1 MGKRH
6 QVIGIKQ
13 TINYDW
19 MRKTTNLVLAGLD
32 PQDIR
37 GELHG
42 YLGGI
47 NRKSTG
53 DVRSKNTR
61 SFIVNILMKIWVSP
75 DKELSLFR
83 SSALNLIGHSAE
95 KDLAVHW
102 AMISASYP
110 FWYNVARQTG
120 RLFAL
125 QDQVCQA
132 QVVKRLKE
140 QYGDR
145 DTIVRYASYVLRSF
159 VDWGVLKDT
168 HTRGCYIKSSPI
180 VISDNDLVVTLI
192 EAGLHAL
199 PGGKAA
205 LDVVLNSPTL
215 FPFSLPAMSGD
226 IISSSTDRVSVDRY
240 GLDDE
245 LLRLKVEG

>member
-32 PQDIR
+32 PENIR
-37 GELHG
+37 GELHD
-42 YLGGI
+42 YLGGM

-53 DVRSKNTR
+53 EVRSKNTR
-61 SFIVNILMKIWVSP
+61 SFIVNILMKIWVTP
-75 DKELSLFR
+75 DRDLNLFR
-83 SSALNLIGHSAE
+83 SSALNLIGRSAE
-95 KDLAVHW
+95 KDLAVNW

-168 HTRGCYIKSSPI
+168 PTRGCYIKSPPI
-180 VISDNDLVVTLI
+180 VISDSNHAIMLV

-205 LDVVLNSPTL
+205 LDVVLNSPAL
-215 FPFSLPAMSGD
+215 FPFSMPAVNGD
-226 IISSSTDRVSVDRY
+226 AISSNTDRVSVERY